1 MGAVTAAAA
10 AAAAAVPVVTT
21 TTSAVVNPKD
31 MKKFVSGFVAT
42 NPSTPIRASGS
53 IARMKT
59 DALWNENY
67 KKFLKFVDEKT
78 SSSGGVVAVPP
89 PPPTTTTS
97 NTTTAKKEQPKKN
110 EEQPTKEEKM
120 KTDAL
125 WNENYKKFLK
135 FVDEK

>member
-1 MGAVTAAAA
+1 
-10 AAAAAVPVVTT
+10 
-21 TTSAVVNPKD
+21 

-53 IARMKT
+53 IAKMKT

-78 SSSGGVVAVPP
+78 SSGGVVAVPP
-89 PPPTTTTS
+89 PPPPPTTTTTS

-110 EEQPTKEEKM
+110 EEQPTKEEKVA
-120 KTDAL
+120 KE
-125 WNENYKKFLK
+125 ENKRYCYKN
-135 FVDEK
+135 